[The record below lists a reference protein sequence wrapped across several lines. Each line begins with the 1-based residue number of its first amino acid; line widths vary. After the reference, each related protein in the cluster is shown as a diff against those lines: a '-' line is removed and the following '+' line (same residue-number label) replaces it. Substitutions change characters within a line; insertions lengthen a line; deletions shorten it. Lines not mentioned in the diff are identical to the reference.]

1 MAGPLSR
8 AGRSGSS
15 RTVTPH
21 SARLKTVRVASL
33 MDLASSSK
41 RLAPDRSSEPLRSA
55 GLYRANTARPTCL
68 SWELFSRVPRLRQPS
83 IASTP
88 GAGVAAC
95 SFGRPLPRGRHVPLS
110 WFCTTSAVY
119 SALEARVYCNP
130 MPDEVRRVS
139 RLPSSARPEP
149 PERGA
154 CRAKVRGPLPA
165 TLFTPFEDTHA
176 EPAKTGFP
184 FCAVG
189 RELRLSSVPRHRG
202 RCRLAV
208 FTTTGLYSDRG
219 AGVARS
225 PLPVA

>member
-1 MAGPLSR
+1 MSGGSFR
-8 AGRSGSS
+8 DVGSS
-15 RTVTPH
+15 FRDRRDASKLGSHDHRSVAAPWLCR
-21 SARLKTVRVASL
+21 SPLRLPRYRGPVGRAALASGAFRVFPNSDSTFRAIKTVRVASL

-68 SWELFSRVPRLRQPS
+68 SWELFSRVPRFRQPS
-83 IASTP
+83 TASTP
-88 GAGVAAC
+88 GTDVAVC
-95 SFGRPLPRGRHVPLS
+95 SFGRPLPQGRHVPLS

-176 EPAKTGFP
+176 EP
-184 FCAVG
+184 
-189 RELRLSSVPRHRG
+189 R
-202 RCRLAV
+202 
-208 FTTTGLYSDRG
+208 
-219 AGVARS
+219 
-225 PLPVA
+225 